1 MDDRSASARLKY
13 RLAIFDFDGTLAD
26 SFPFFQ
32 SVYNGLADQHGL
44 KRIEGDQVAH
54 LCGMGTR
61 EIMRHI
67 GMPAWK
73 MPVVSKSFITK
84 MSENAASIAL
94 FDGVAE
100 ALHALSDAGVML
112 AVVSSN
118 SQHNVRRVLGPE
130 LSSLFAHFECGMS
143 VFGKASRIRKVVKL
157 SRIDVADALYVGDQ
171 GTDAEACAKAGVAFG
186 AVAWG
191 YAPAEVLRAHAPAE
205 EFGSVA
211 AMLAILSG
219 AGYMLNTPG
228 SDVAPA
234 PQNAD
239 RAGATGA
246 AGSGSALA
254 DTGDA
259 QDDRSGS

>member
-1 MDDRSASARLKY
+1 MKY

-32 SVYNGLADQHGL
+32 SVYNALADQHGL
-44 KRIEGDQVAH
+44 RRIEGDQVAH
-54 LCGMGTR
+54 LRGMSTR

-73 MPVVSKSFITK
+73 MPMVSKSFIAK

-94 FDGVAE
+94 FDGVAG
-100 ALHALSDAGVML
+100 ALRALAGAGVML

-118 SQHNVRRVLGPE
+118 SEHNVRRVLGPE
-130 LSSLFAHFECGMS
+130 LSALFAHFECGMS
-143 VFGKASRIRKVVKL
+143 VFGKASRIRKVVRQ
-157 SRIDVADALYVGDQ
+157 SRVGAADALYVGDQ
-171 GTDAEACAKAGVAFG
+171 GTDAEASAKAGVAFG

-191 YAPAEVLRAHAPAE
+191 YAPAEALRAHGPAE
-205 EFGSVA
+205 EFDSVA

-219 AGYMLNTPG
+219 AGYILSTPG
-228 SDVAPA
+228 SDAVRAQ
-234 PQNAD
+234 QNAG

-254 DTGDA
+254 DTSDA
-259 QDDRSGS
+259 QGGRSDS

>member
-1 MDDRSASARLKY
+1 MDDRSAPPRLKY

-32 SVYNGLADQHGL
+32 SVYNALADQHGL
-44 KRIEGDQVAH
+44 RRIEGDQVAR
-54 LCGMGTR
+54 LRGMSTR

-73 MPVVSKSFITK
+73 MPVVSKSFIAK

-94 FDGVAE
+94 FDGVGE
-100 ALHALSDAGVML
+100 ALRVLFESGVML

-118 SQHNVRRVLGPE
+118 SEHNVRRVLGPE
-130 LSSLFAHFECGMS
+130 LSSLFIHFECGMS
-143 VFGKASRIRKVVKL
+143 VFGKASRIGKVVKR
-157 SRIDVADALYVGDQ
+157 SRIDAADALYVGDQ
-171 GTDAEACAKAGVAFG
+171 GTDAEASAKAGVAFG

-191 YAPAEVLRAHAPAE
+191 YAPIKALRAHGPAE
-205 EFGSVA
+205 EFESVA
-211 AMLAILSG
+211 AMLATLSAAG
-219 AGYMLNTPG
+219 ATLSTPG
-228 SDVAPA
+228 SDAIHT
-234 PQNAD
+234 PQNAG

-254 DTGDA
+254 DTGDVRG
-259 QDDRSGS
+259 DKSGS